1 MITTSRRIRRDW
13 SPLTASVALRNDTE
27 NSPITQ
33 VYDAEAAPGER
44 YNPDRSITPTVLR
57 PVVRLS
63 APDGSLAEP
72 LSNKDISGGTIKWY
86 ANGEEIASANSDYE
100 IVTDDSDDRGCL
112 VIKRNVESGERVELY
127 FQCEVNDRRTAINHV
142 LVSDKVIL
150 STVNKSED
158 EYYIAMGEDD
168 RQTYNPIED
177 RLSLA
182 EYKAAHGI
190 KLATNELQNARLHE
204 SGYRRTVCFT
214 VFRGRKPMTDG
225 LAVELYRVNADG
237 SLGTAITPDTN
248 DEIEQ
253 VTPYSVT
260 VDMRMAQSVNFAIVA
275 KNTKLNRIVAVR
287 MFSCRRHLP
296 AVNVALKN
304 DCGLRPDA
312 ENHYNEVLVSA
323 RGKSVDYPG
332 AVFKT
337 VWKTETAADG
347 GVAVK
352 RAEGSRAVIKLS
364 DTGIGSTSADDWIDV
379 SAEMDYR
386 SFGIA
391 TDASGNVLTDGHGS
405 DYIFS

>member
-13 SPLTASVALRNDTE
+13 APLTASVTVRNDTE

-33 VYDAEAAPGER
+33 VYDAEAALGER
-44 YNPDRSITPTVLR
+44 YNPDRSISPTVLR

-72 LSNKDISGGTIKWY
+72 LTNKDIGEMFWY
-86 ANGEEIASANSDYE
+86 ANGEAIASDNSDYE
-100 IVTDDSDDRGCL
+100 IVTETSDDRGCL
-112 VIKRNVESGERVELY
+112 VIKRNVEPGERVELY
-127 FQCEVNDRRTAINHV
+127 FRCKVNDRRTAINHE
-142 LVSDKVIL
+142 LVSDKIIL

-158 EYYIAMGEDD
+158 EYSIAMVEDD